1 MESKQNAD
9 VLWTANTN
17 IYVLG
22 EVSYEQKVVY
32 KVTV

>member
-1 MESKQNAD
+1 MELKQSID
-9 VLWTANTN
+9 VLWTANTD

-22 EVSYEQKVVY
+22 EVSYEQEVVY